1 MVGVYVTGKQ
11 EAREQGGV
19 HFTLLK
25 LLSLSLSLSET
36 HWGPRRSILLP
47 SEGDAPSDP
56 ITPH

>member
-25 LLSLSLSLSET
+25 LLSLSLSL
-36 HWGPRRSILLP
+36 
-47 SEGDAPSDP
+47 
-56 ITPH
+56 